1 MLVSVRASGKS
12 LVKLLRIRI
21 IEFEKSMGNIVE
33 LIPGKLFKRALKN
46 DSQISGHFES
56 DKQYEVVWPDLSM
69 SNYRTASE
77 LFNSWAL

>member
-1 MLVSVRASGKS
+1 
-12 LVKLLRIRI
+12 
-21 IEFEKSMGNIVE
+21 MGNIVE

-46 DSQISGHFES
+46 DSNISGHFES